1 MKYRV
6 ITKHNNDEYLQ
17 KYVLQ
22 KKKGWFVRWKTLRS
36 VYCCDHSAEQAKD
49 IFEKDIAMIESIEGK
64 K

>member
-6 ITKHNNDEYLQ
+6 ITKDNNYETLQ

-22 KKKGWFVRWKTLRS
+22 KKKGWFGTWKTVRT
-36 VYCCDHSAEQAKD
+36 VRCYYNTAEEANE
-49 IFEKDIAMIESIEGK
+49 IFKKDIAMIESIEGK